1 MSFRPAKTQ
10 PKTIS
15 AALDHLL
22 GTMRAPSTDVLSA
35 VFGRWP
41 EIVGVDLAAHSRPT
55 AIDGE
60 IVLIVADDPAWAAEL
75 KWLRGEVVARVA
87 EITETT
93 RITDI
98 RVRVDSG
105 G

>member
-1 MSFRPAKTQ
+1 MGRSGNTQ

-22 GTMRAPSTDVLSA
+22 GAMRAPSTDVLSA
-35 VFGRWP
+35 VFGRWE

-55 AIDGE
+55 AIDGD
-60 IVLIVADDPAWAAEL
+60 VVVVAVDDPAWAAEL
-75 KWLRGEVVARVA
+75 KWLHSEVVARVA
-87 EITETT
+87 EITGTT

-98 RVRVDSG
+98 RVRVDSRG
-105 G
+105 

>member
-1 MSFRPAKTQ
+1 MTFRPSKTQ

-41 EIVGVDLAAHSRPT
+41 EIVGADIAAHSRPT

-60 IVLIVADDPAWAAEL
+60 VVVVAVDDPAWAAEL
-75 KWLRGEVVARVA
+75 KWLRAEVVARVA

-98 RVRVDSG
+98 RVRVDSRG
-105 G
+105 

>member
-1 MSFRPAKTQ
+1 MIRRPTNTQ
-10 PKTIS
+10 PRTIA

-35 VFGRWP
+35 LFGRWDD
-41 EIVGVDLAAHSRPT
+41 IVGVDLAAHSRPT
-55 AIDGE
+55 AIDGD
-60 IVLIVADDPAWAAEL
+60 VVIVAVDDPAWAAEL
-75 KWLRGEVVARVA
+75 RWLHSEVVARVA

-98 RVRVDSG
+98 RVRVDSRG
-105 G
+105 